1 MNGKATRKRPFQW
14 RALVALLL
22 LGAGSLLSI
31 SGIVLFLAPSGRVA
45 KSIEWRLLG
54 LDKDQWEAL
63 HTAFGIVFLIL
74 FGFHL
79 KYNWRSILAYAR
91 KKLAGALRLR
101 AELVW
106 ATVLTLSLALIAIFD
121 LPPMRQVMALGEG
134 MTDYWERWGKAHGYY
149 VASEEEAH
157 EGIDEAETGG
167 RGWGKLT
174 VEALAEEKG
183 VSLEAALAQLAAAGV
198 EARPEDNLL
207 TLSGKSGISPSELA
221 ALVGPGTP

>member
-1 MNGKATRKRPFQW
+1 MSGKATRKRPFQW

-22 LGAGSLLSI
+22 FGAGFLLMI
-31 SGIVLFLAPSGRVA
+31 SGIVLYLAPSGRVA

-63 HTAFGIVFLIL
+63 HTAFGIVFLVL

-101 AELVW
+101 TELVW
-106 ATVLTLSLALIAIFD
+106 ATVLTLTLTLIAIFD

-134 MTDYWERWGKAHGYY
+134 MTDYWERWGEAHGYY
-149 VASEEEAH
+149 VTSEEEAH
-157 EGIDEAETGG
+157 EETNETGG
-167 RGWGKLT
+167 KGWGKLT

-183 VSLEAALAQLAAAGV
+183 VSLEDALAQLAAAGI

-221 ALVGPGTP
+221 ALVGPETP